1 MGPYCFVRYIGR
13 QGLTAE
19 IQAANGALT
28 KMCSAHLQPMLAERS
43 PRLDRWPERIKPS
56 NETPSH
62 ASEDPTLSDSLEDAI
77 SGNLKQVRLDSESG
91 DPKRLREF

>member
-19 IQAANGALT
+19 IQGANGALT
-28 KMCSAHLQPMLAERS
+28 KVCSAHLRPMLAERS
-43 PRLDRWPERIKPS
+43 PRLDRWPERIRSS

-62 ASEDPTLSDSLEDAI
+62 ASEDPTLSDNSEDATP
-77 SGNLKQVRLDSESG
+77 GNLKRVGLDSESS